1 MNISKL
7 TLTPLVSKAPNI
19 VIEKPATEIAAVLIK
34 EKLTSKYGFQKPA
47 RPRMPK
53 FLKGFVNPNTY
64 VGRAIDTYKKLKKNF
79 FPGFLIIERT
89 KLWQKYNPQ
98 LENHYL
104 RF

>member
-7 TLTPLVSKAPNI
+7 TLTPLVSKAANI

-64 VGRAIDTYKKLKKNF
+64 VGRAIDTY
-79 FPGFLIIERT
+79 R
-89 KLWQKYNPQ
+89 
-98 LENHYL
+98 
-104 RF
+104 

>member
-64 VGRAIDTYKKLKKNF
+64 VGRAIDTY
-79 FPGFLIIERT
+79 R
-89 KLWQKYNPQ
+89 
-98 LENHYL
+98 
-104 RF
+104 

>member
-34 EKLTSKYGFQKPA
+34 RKINIKVWISKPA

-53 FLKGFVNPNTY
+53 FLKVLSANTY
-64 VGRAIDTYKKLKKNF
+64 VGRAIDTY
-79 FPGFLIIERT
+79 R
-89 KLWQKYNPQ
+89 
-98 LENHYL
+98 
-104 RF
+104 